1 MALPVLPIPLEWIIG
16 VITGFVI
23 IIVILL
29 WFLLDIRRFAPEA
42 FVIRWGRKKDQPVLL
57 REQIGTG
64 LTELIRGEKEGNGNP
79 IFKDPHGNEI
89 YIDPSYLHN
98 TRPQNWTGGLMV
110 YHYATSQYTPL
121 TTINALGLNKCV
133 EIGRKHF
140 PELDFLKNKDLMA
153 FAKMRRDHLSHNID
167 VVLKRHPAEYQDGT
181 PVKREDVFNAV
192 VEYQELLKRIKIDMD
207 AIPAFDA
214 AFEANPTTHQISDLG
229 QIVQLIEQ
237 LIEAKWAK
245 KFQLM
250 TYVIMFCMVAGI
262 VGIVIYVISM
272 AK

>member
-1 MALPVLPIPLEWIIG
+1 MALPVLPLPLEWIIG
-16 VITGFVI
+16 GLTGF
-23 IIVILL
+23 IIVIVILI
-29 WFLLDIRRFAPEA
+29 WFLLDIKRFAPEA
-42 FVIRWGRKKDQPVLL
+42 FVIRWARKHDKPALL
-57 REQIGTG
+57 REDIGTG
-64 LTELIRGEKEGNGNP
+64 LTKLIRGEKEAGGSP
-79 IFKDPHGNEI
+79 IFKDPDGQEI

-98 TRPQNWTGGLMV
+98 TRPQNWGSGLMV

-121 TTINALGLNKCV
+121 TTVNILGLNKCV
-133 EIGRKHF
+133 EIGRKYF
-140 PELDFLKNKDLMA
+140 PELDFIKDRDLMS
-153 FAKMRRDHLSHNID
+153 FGKMRRDHLTHNVE
-167 VVLKRHPAEYQDGT
+167 VVLRRYKPKYDDGT
-181 PVKREDVFNAV
+181 EVSTKEIVDAV
-192 VEYQELLKRIKIDMD
+192 VEYQEMLKKVRIDMD
-207 AIPAFDA
+207 AIPAADA
-214 AFEANPTTHQISDLG
+214 AFAANPTTHQISDLG

>member
-16 VITGFVI
+16 VITGFVL
-23 IIVILL
+23 VLVLL
-29 WFLLDIRRFAPEA
+29 IWFLLDIKRFAPEA
-42 FVIRWGRKKDQPVLL
+42 FVIRWGRKNDQPVLL

-64 LTELIRGEKEGNGNP
+64 LSNLIKGEKDGKNSP

-98 TRPQNWTGGLMV
+98 TRPQNWGSGLMV

-133 EIGRKHF
+133 AIGRKHF
-140 PELDFLKNKDLMA
+140 PELDFLKDKDLMA
-153 FAKMRRDHLSHNID
+153 FAKMRRDHLSHNVEI
-167 VVLKRHPAEYQDGT
+167 VLRRYQPEYEDGT
-181 PVKREDVFNAV
+181 PVQGQEVVNAV
-192 VEYQELLKRIKIDMD
+192 IDYQEALKKVKIDMD
-207 AIPAFDA
+207 AISAWDA

>member
-1 MALPVLPIPLEWIIG
+1 MALPVLPIPLEWIIAT
-16 VITGFVI
+16 ISGFVI
-23 IIVILL
+23 VLVILV
-29 WFLLDIRRFAPEA
+29 WFLLDIKRFSPEA
-42 FVIRWGRKKDQPVLL
+42 FVIRWARKHDKPALL
-57 REQIGTG
+57 REDIGTG
-64 LTELIRGEKEGNGNP
+64 LTRLIRGEKEQDRSP
-79 IFKDPHGNEI
+79 LFKDPEGKEL

-98 TRPQNWTGGLMV
+98 TRPQNWGSGLMV

-121 TTINALGLNKCV
+121 TTVNILGLNKCV

-140 PELDFLKNKDLMA
+140 PELAFLKDKDLMS
-153 FAKMRRDHLSHNID
+153 FGKMRRDHLEHNVK
-167 VVLKRHPAEYQDGT
+167 VVLRRYQPEYEDGT
-181 PVKREDVFNAV
+181 PVQIDEIVNAV
-192 VEYQELLKRIKIDMD
+192 IEYQEVLKKVRIDME
-207 AIPAFDA
+207 AIPAADA
-214 AFEANPTTHQISDLG
+214 AFAANPTTHQISDLG